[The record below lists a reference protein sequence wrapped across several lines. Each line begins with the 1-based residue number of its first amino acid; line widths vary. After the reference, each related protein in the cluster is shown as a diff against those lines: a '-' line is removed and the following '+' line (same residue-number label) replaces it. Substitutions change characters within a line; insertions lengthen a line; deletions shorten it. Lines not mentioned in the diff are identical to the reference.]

1 MEVTAEQQRIPDQVM
16 HPEAGGTMTW
26 QECTLLISIMLLPMG
41 GAARNAVWDEIA
53 AMYCRA
59 LRNAG
64 YSEEIIGA
72 NLANMLER
80 VAECVK
86 AMELSGG
93 AIGTA

>member
-1 MEVTAEQQRIPDQVM
+1 MDVTIEQQRIPDQVM

-26 QECTLLISIMLLPMG
+26 QECTLLISILLLPMG

-72 NLANMLER
+72 NLANMVPMPANR
-80 VAECVK
+80 
-86 AMELSGG
+86 MG
-93 AIGTA
+93 ARTVMGF